1 MVNVIEHTK
10 VLFGRDIRK
19 TFRRDTGEIVHA
31 LDGVSLEVEHGTL
44 TALVGPDGAGKTT
57 LIRLAAGLMTAD
69 GGELKILGVDVA
81 ADPQQVQDRIGYMP
95 QKFGL
100 YEDLSVQENLDFYAD
115 LHGITAE
122 ERRERYPRLM
132 EMTALGPFTQRL
144 AGRLSGG
151 MKQKLGLACTLV
163 RAPEL
168 LLLDEPTVGVD
179 PLSRRELWE
188 IIRQLVNDQGLT
200 VLLSTSYLDEA
211 ERCDRVIVIHQG
223 RVLVQGHP
231 SDVSGL
237 AAGRVFVAEPPA
249 GRKAREFQARL
260 LDHPGV
266 VDAVPEGGRVR
277 FVRAADA
284 DPSAGRDISF
294 DDLVATPAPPRFEDG
309 FMVLLQQTRSK
320 KTDQEQEDRQ
330 GDKETRTVSES
341 GDLPVSVSPG
351 LRVSLSSEHD
361 AVVQVRDLVRQFGSF
376 AAVNHISFDVQRGE
390 IFGLLGPNGA
400 GKTTTFRMLCG
411 LLPATSGTLRV
422 AGVDLRRARASA
434 RQRIGYV
441 AQKFSLYGQLSV
453 TENLEFFASAYNLRG
468 ARKRDRIDRALQQF
482 DLAPLAGLP
491 SGNLPGGFKQRL
503 AMAAALLHGPEI
515 LFLDEPT
522 SGADPLARR
531 EFWRRITALAEQG
544 VTAVVTTHF
553 MEEAEY
559 CDRVAIMDAGRMLAQ
574 GTPAEIRSRAPA
586 EPGREST
593 MEDAFIAV
601 VEQARE
607 GESTSRGAA

>member
-1 MVNVIEHTK
+1 MSVTEKKK
-10 VLFGRDIRK
+10 VLLGRGIRK
-19 TFRRDTGEIVHA
+19 AFRRDSGEIVQA

-57 LIRLAAGLMTAD
+57 LIRLATGLMTAD
-69 GGELKILGVDVA
+69 SGELRILGVDVA
-81 ADPQQVQDRIGYMP
+81 SDPQQVQDRIGYMP

-100 YEDLSVQENLDFYAD
+100 YEDLSVQENLDLYAD
-115 LHGITAE
+115 LHGVTAG
-122 ERRERYPRLM
+122 ERRQRYPRLM
-132 EMTALGPFTQRL
+132 EMTALGPFAQRL

-188 IIRQLVNDQGLT
+188 IILQLVDDQGLT
-200 VLLSTSYLDEA
+200 VMLSTSYLDEA
-211 ERCDRVIVIHQG
+211 ERCGHAVVMHQG
-223 RVLVQGHP
+223 KVLAQGP
-231 SDVSGL
+231 PGDVSEL

-260 LDHPGV
+260 LDRPGI

-277 FVRAADA
+277 FVRAADNDA
-284 DPSAGRDISF
+284 SAGRAISP
-294 DDLVATPAPPRFEDG
+294 DDVVATPVPPRFEDG
-309 FMVLLQQTRSK
+309 FMVLLQQTMSS
-320 KTDQEQEDRQ
+320 KTDKEQDRQ
-330 GDKETRTVSES
+330 ADKEIRTVSLS
-341 GDLPVSVSPG
+341 PGLPVSQS
-351 LRVSLSSEHD
+351 VSLSAQEP
-361 AVVQVRDLVRQFGSF
+361 VVQVRDLVRQFGSF
-376 AAVNHISFDVQRGE
+376 VAVNHVSFDVQRGE

-411 LLPATSGTLRV
+411 LLPASSGTLRV
-422 AGVDLRRARASA
+422 AGVDLSRARASA

-453 TENLEFFASAYNLRG
+453 TENLDFFASAYNLRG
-468 ARKRDRIDRALQQF
+468 ARKRQRIEQALQQF
-482 DLAPLAGLP
+482 DLTPLADLAG
-491 SGNLPGGFKQRL
+491 GNLPGGFKQRL
-503 AMAAALLHGPEI
+503 AMAAALLHEPEI

-531 EFWRRITALAEQG
+531 EFWRRITRLSEQG
-544 VTAVVTTHF
+544 VTVVVTTHF

-559 CDRVAIMDAGRMLAQ
+559 CDRVAIMDAGRVLAQ
-574 GTPAEIRSRAPA
+574 GTPAEIRSHAHETA
-586 EPGREST
+586 GREPT

-601 VEQARE
+601 VEEARE
-607 GESTSRGAA
+607 DEPMNQTVSRGAA